1 MSVISKPKSHQ
12 PNIYYDYVLSH
23 YKNTYHQA
31 VNTYFSKYT
40 MPYDSKILKSALEPN
55 NYYKYQYIVTFHPE
69 KIFIMLP
76 HISHPKLYEDDS
88 INEHTRTHLD
98 DWGMFFEFDLKS
110 KVLRTNLE
118 NKKALIANKFFNIV
132 SRTIK
137 YFYKNKPSASFLK
150 DYALTQDDV
159 CLMTELSYLQKLNDD
174 ELKDTL
180 AFSDIIYHFDAKY
193 DFKSSGKYIDIYGHT
208 LNEHH
213 LITDD
218 ARYSRSFGAIPAFE
232 NERDKLYLGGSLI
245 NNVGRLSD
253 KIIGYLNYE
262 LLRNIKISGFY
273 TEPSI
278 FTAPYIFI
286 FVKGRKF
293 EFLHP
298 FKTKFTRYDSS
309 FSSIVM
315 EAPYL
320 IPNYYTSFE
329 ESIIEANAIEKTSIL
344 NLINEKENLDKS
356 IAKGLSI
363 YRKFGEQLKEEN
375 EMFKTRH
382 LAFKEIINQTID
394 IFQAEIDRPS
404 ATTSTTTSNS

>member
-1 MSVISKPKSHQ
+1 MTVMSKPKSRE

-40 MPYDSKILKSALEPN
+40 MSYDSKILKSALEPN
-55 NYYKYQYIVTFHPE
+55 NYYKYQYIVAFHPE
-69 KIFIMLP
+69 KIFVMLP
-76 HISHPKLYEDDS
+76 HISHHELYEDDS
-88 INEHTRTHLD
+88 ISEHTKNHLD

-110 KVLRTNLE
+110 KILKTNLE
-118 NKKALIANKFFNIV
+118 NKNALRANKFFNIV

-150 DYALTQDDV
+150 DYELTTDDV
-159 CLMTELSYLQKLNDD
+159 SLMVELAYLQKLNDD

-180 AFSDIIYHFDAKY
+180 SFSDIIYHFDAKY
-193 DFKSSGKYIDIYGHT
+193 DFKSSGKYIDIYGHA
-208 LNEHH
+208 LNTHH

-218 ARYSRSFGAIPAFE
+218 AKYSKSFGAISAFE
-232 NERDKLYLGGSLI
+232 NERDKLYLGALPI
-245 NNVGRLSD
+245 ENVGRLSD
-253 KIIGYLNYE
+253 KIAGYLNYE
-262 LLRNIKISGFY
+262 LLRSIKISGFY

-278 FTAPYIFI
+278 FTAPYIFV

-298 FKTKFTRYDSS
+298 FKTKFTRDDNS
-309 FSSIVM
+309 FSRTLLY
-315 EAPYL
+315 APYL
-320 IPNYYTSFE
+320 TPDYYTSFE
-329 ESIIEANAIEKTSIL
+329 ESVIEANAIEKTSIL

-356 IAKGLSI
+356 ITKGLAI

-394 IFQAEIDRPS
+394 IFQAEIDRLS
-404 ATTSTTTSNS
+404 ATTSTSTSNS

>member
-1 MSVISKPKSHQ
+1 MNKPKSHQ

-193 DFKSSGKYIDIYGHT
+193 DFKSSGKYIDIYGH
-208 LNEHH
+208 
-213 LITDD
+213 
-218 ARYSRSFGAIPAFE
+218 RYSRSFGAIPAFE

-298 FKTKFTRYDSS
+298 FKTKFTRDDSS

-394 IFQAEIDRPS
+394 IFQAEIDRLS

>member
-1 MSVISKPKSHQ
+1 MLVINKPKSHQ

-40 MPYDSKILKSALEPN
+40 MPYDSKILKSSLEPN
-55 NYYKYQYIVTFHPE
+55 NYYKYQYIVAFHPE

-76 HISHPKLYEDDS
+76 HISHHELYEDDS
-88 INEHTRTHLD
+88 ISEYTRNHLD

-118 NKKALIANKFFNIV
+118 NKKALRANKFFSIV

-137 YFYKNKPSASFLK
+137 YFYKHKPSASFLK
-150 DYALTQDDV
+150 DYNLANDDV
-159 CLMTELSYLQKLNDD
+159 SLMTELAYLQKLNDD
-174 ELKDTL
+174 ELKNAL
-180 AFSDIIYHFDAKY
+180 SFSDIIYRFDAKY
-193 DFKSSGKYIDIYGHT
+193 DFKSSGKYIDIYGHA
-208 LNEHH
+208 LNKHH

-218 ARYSRSFGAIPAFE
+218 PKYSKLFGTISAFE
-232 NERDKLYLGGSLI
+232 NERDKLYLGGPLI
-245 NNVGRLSD
+245 ENVGRLSD
-253 KIIGYLNYE
+253 KMASYLNYE
-262 LLRNIKISGFY
+262 LLSNITASGFY

-278 FTAPYIFI
+278 FTAPYMFI

-298 FKTKFTRYDSS
+298 FKTSFTRDDNS
-309 FSSIVM
+309 FSRTVLY
-315 EAPYL
+315 APYL
-320 IPNYYTSFE
+320 VPDYYTSFE
-329 ESIIEANAIEKTSIL
+329 ESVIEANAIEKTSIL
-344 NLINEKENLDKS
+344 NLINEKEDLDKS

-394 IFQAEIDRPS
+394 IFQAEIDRL
-404 ATTSTTTSNS
+404 ST

>member
-1 MSVISKPKSHQ
+1 MIPET
-12 PNIYYDYVLSH
+12 VL
-23 YKNTYHQA
+23 T
-31 VNTYFSKYT
+31 
-40 MPYDSKILKSALEPN
+40 IGEL
-55 NYYKYQYIVTFHPE
+55 
-69 KIFIMLP
+69 
-76 HISHPKLYEDDS
+76 
-88 INEHTRTHLD
+88 
-98 DWGMFFEFDLKS
+98 FFEFDLKS

-118 NKKALIANKFFNIV
+118 NEKALRANKFFNIV
-132 SRTIK
+132 SRTIQ

-150 DYALTQDDV
+150 DYALTQEDV

-298 FKTKFTRYDSS
+298 FKTKFTRDDSS

-394 IFQAEIDRPS
+394 IFQAEIDRLS
-404 ATTSTTTSNS
+404 ATTSTSTSNS